1 MKALTLAVNMGDS
14 KSVPIIQMAKKVKLY
29 LNQYS
34 MMNCVIGING
44 DNRYKNSNPFSLHPE
59 PRNINR
65 QNWATDEIRLLINYI
80 KGDKKIEVI

>member
-1 MKALTLAVNMGDS
+1 MGDS
-14 KSVPIIQMAKKVKLY
+14 KSVPIIQMVKKVKLY

-34 MMNCVIGING
+34 MMNCVIKINN
-44 DNRYKNSNPFSLHPE
+44 DNRYKNSNPFSFYPE

-65 QNWATDEIRLLINYI
+65 QNWATDEIRLLINHI